1 MPICCPKNGR
11 SCEVIPYNSNK
22 TGTGL
27 LLVAGL
33 ILGMFILWLSFIASI
48 TWGAADIAFSD
59 IYQAFTAFDGS
70 TNHQIIRTVRL
81 PRSLIAILVG
91 ASKKGFKW
99 G

>member
-1 MPICCPKNGR
+1 MTIAKKYQSGQ
-11 SCEVIPYNSNK
+11 SF
-22 TGTGL
+22 

-33 ILGMFILWLSFIASI
+33 IFGISILGLSLIASI

-59 IYQAFTAFDGS
+59 IYQSFTAYDGS
-70 TNHQIIRTVRL
+70 TNHLIIRTVRL
-81 PRSLIAILVG
+81 PRSLIAMLVG